1 MRYYF
6 FILAAVSCPLRIPT
20 LSFTIQNALITSSTT
35 VSSVSSLLLTA
46 TVILLFSCHSR
57 IRQGS
62 GHYDHR
68 WVQEYARIP
77 ISKYTPRG
85 SRYHRPAIMQTI
97 SGWDRWYGPITHLYV
112 CGRRHV
118 QSSRRW
124 EAMVRVVLHLNAVS
138 IITGCVGRYSKAQ
151 FRSANLHLL
160 RGWQW
165 KGKTGLNEVG

>member
-1 MRYYF
+1 MFPFLFICYIRLEKVIGACSKWDLPDVLTSTIEPATDHQRRDAIQVPSMRYCF
-6 FILAAVSCPLRIPT
+6 FILAAVSCLLRIPT

-97 SGWDRWYGPITHLYV
+97 SGWDR
-112 CGRRHV
+112 
-118 QSSRRW
+118 
-124 EAMVRVVLHLNAVS
+124 
-138 IITGCVGRYSKAQ
+138 
-151 FRSANLHLL
+151 
-160 RGWQW
+160 
-165 KGKTGLNEVG
+165 